1 MKIPKI
7 LKWKYAG
14 PGWLYFYEAQ
24 RFISVTDNAKFP
36 SYIGTWPLQVTFSRL
51 RRGHNSQACQC
62 FHVFTDHPVQPC

>member
-51 RRGHNSQACQC
+51 RRGHRLVN
-62 FHVFTDHPVQPC
+62 VFIDHPVQPC